1 MNTAIGIGTGIPFL
15 DKVQLGSIPT
25 PEPEPE
31 PEPTPEP
38 TPEPEPIVDFTKG
51 GFYPN
56 QQGNITKDTINF
68 THIGVTTNSY
78 VYAWEQQVT
87 YAYDFAENTLEV
99 SGIPDGLNL
108 YLYPDADYYSQGNGI
123 LLTNG
128 TIIVPAVSESEA
140 PVFAYLI
147 TNPDDYEGD
156 VDITIKQVVE

>member
-15 DKVQLGSIPT
+15 DKIQLGSIPT

-38 TPEPEPIVDFTKG
+38 EPIVDFTKG
-51 GFYPN
+51 GLYSPN
-56 QQGNITKDTINF
+56 EATITKDTINF

-99 SGIPDGLNL
+99 SGIPDGVNL
-108 YLYPDADYYSQGNGI
+108 YLYPDASYYNTSNGI

-128 TIIVPAVSESEA
+128 NITVPAVSEQDA

-156 VDITIKQVVE
+156 VDITIKQVIE